1 MKTRVLAKA
10 WLACAVT
17 AALIPAGV
25 HAQALP
31 AGAAATLSFSKTEAI
46 LGAPSA
52 LSAILSQQHGGPSA
66 AAMLRPAAYSIPR
79 PIPAILRTN
88 GSVSEGV
95 LSGRPDV
102 FGSVALKVS
111 HTPLDARWHSV
122 EYARPTGA
130 PAQFAQSLRGDGAV
144 EQLKAVNH
152 YVNRR
157 VTFEDDERHFGRGD
171 VWSTANET
179 LRSGRGD
186 CEDYAIAKYQL
197 LRSAGFADRNLYL
210 VIVRDLVRRADHA
223 VLVARAAGHMFV
235 LDNGSDEVL
244 DSETITDYRP
254 ILTFASTGEWTHGYR
269 MQSPPVNIASNE
281 QTPVTLASADA
292 QRSLSASLLAFRT
305 GFKR

>member
-1 MKTRVLAKA
+1 MKTRALAKA
-10 WLACAVT
+10 WFACAT
-17 AALIPAGV
+17 IGALIPAAAG
-25 HAQALP
+25 AQALP
-31 AGAAATLSFSKTEAI
+31 AGTAASLSFSKTEAI

-52 LSAILSQQHGGPSA
+52 LSAIISQQRGGPSA
-66 AAMLRPAAYSIPR
+66 ATMLRPAAYSIPR
-79 PIPAILRTN
+79 PIPAVVRT
-88 GSVSEGV
+88 GSGVSEGV

-102 FGSVALKVS
+102 FGSVALKVG

-130 PAQFAQSLRGDGAV
+130 PAQFAQSLRGDGSV
-144 EQLKAVNH
+144 EQLEAVNR
-152 YVNRR
+152 YVNHR
-157 VTFEDDERHFGRGD
+157 VTFEDDQRRFGRGD

-197 LRSAGFADRNLYL
+197 LRSAGFADRDLYL

-223 VLVARAAGHMFV
+223 VLVARAGGHMFV

-244 DSETITDYRP
+244 DSETISDYRP

-269 MQSPPVNIASNE
+269 MQVAPVNIASNE
-281 QTPVTLASADA
+281 QAPVTLASADA